1 MKDFLKEVENL
12 FFDPGRFKSVE
23 NLRGFLDGNVTLFD
37 FLKDKSITDF
47 EKNDVKDFGF
57 NFSSINDALFSSS
70 VTFMN
75 CWKKEILY

>member
-12 FFDPGRFKSVE
+12 SFDPGRFKSVE

-37 FLKDKSITDF
+37 FLKDKSIIDF

-57 NFSSINDALFSSS
+57 NFSSINDA
-70 VTFMN
+70 
-75 CWKKEILY
+75 